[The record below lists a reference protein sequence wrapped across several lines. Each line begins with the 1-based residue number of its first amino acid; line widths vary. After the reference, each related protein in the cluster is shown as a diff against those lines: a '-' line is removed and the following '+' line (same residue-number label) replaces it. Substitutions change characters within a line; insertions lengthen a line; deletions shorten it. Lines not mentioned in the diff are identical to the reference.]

1 MSFWIFDFLYSVS
14 CSLDDPVMFFDTDSF
29 TDVSTDRTTSR
40 AYHEDITDRLPTIQP
55 SCSHDWY

>member
-1 MSFWIFDFLYSVS
+1 
-14 CSLDDPVMFFDTDSF
+14 MFFDTDSF